1 MQWGHDP
8 ADDHLRTTETV
19 IRVSCGQR
27 PTSRRRGVFL
37 CSGFC
42 LPSRAEVHGQFVLP
56 AGRPASAPGFNHQPE
71 AIGSSRCPPGL
82 AADGHRVTP
91 CHEPIAVVLH
101 LVHSV
106 GAGGRKTHEGGRQRF
121 NKLETLPCVVSAGAS
136 ATAEKANYGQSKLF
150 RRAAKRSARL
160 IIRHAQP
167 PPVVA
172 FAEDVTEQADLPDRA
187 DDLQFLYQGISA
199 RPFCGRPRAASGVM
213 PKMEEL
219 RLTSVRSLAGWL
231 KFLCTFIRFSLGI

>member
-1 MQWGHDP
+1 
-8 ADDHLRTTETV
+8 L
-19 IRVSCGQR
+19 
-27 PTSRRRGVFL
+27 
-37 CSGFC
+37 
-42 LPSRAEVHGQFVLP
+42 
-56 AGRPASAPGFNHQPE
+56 
-71 AIGSSRCPPGL
+71 PPGL
-82 AADGHRVTP
+82 AADAHRVTP

-199 RPFCGRPRAASGVM
+199 RPFFGRPRAASGVM

-219 RLTSVRSLAGWL
+219 RLTSVRSLAVRRPSGHVNDGGSRTRYREIDRVSEAL
-231 KFLCTFIRFSLGI
+231 SSASGDRFSAQV

>member
-1 MQWGHDP
+1 
-8 ADDHLRTTETV
+8 
-19 IRVSCGQR
+19 
-27 PTSRRRGVFL
+27 
-37 CSGFC
+37 
-42 LPSRAEVHGQFVLP
+42 
-56 AGRPASAPGFNHQPE
+56 
-71 AIGSSRCPPGL
+71 
-82 AADGHRVTP
+82 
-91 CHEPIAVVLH
+91 VLH

-106 GAGGRKTHEGGRQRF
+106 GAGGRKTHEGGRQGF

-167 PPVVA
+167 SPVVA

-187 DDLQFLYQGISA
+187 DELQFLYQGISA
-199 RPFCGRPRAASGVM
+199 RPFFGRPRAASGVM

-219 RLTSVRSLAGWL
+219 RLTSVRSRG
-231 KFLCTFIRFSLGI
+231 S